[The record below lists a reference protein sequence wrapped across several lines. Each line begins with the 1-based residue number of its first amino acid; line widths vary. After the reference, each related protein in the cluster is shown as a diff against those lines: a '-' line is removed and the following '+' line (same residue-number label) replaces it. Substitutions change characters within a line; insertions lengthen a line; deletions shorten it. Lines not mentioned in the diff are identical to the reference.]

1 MKNLENVA
9 SLIGEFAMSNEQ
21 IGKKE
26 ALELINTVSNIDS
39 VVSYVDAYYK
49 EEDSESITDNLTNRQ
64 MVIAYRD
71 AWKRASQAS
80 KGDEN
85 NKYKAH
91 HVVIKKEIESYF
103 VDTLLDVMAAKYKT
117 FTQFQEQKAQE
128 DAAAQAKAEKIA
140 ELKNAKRNAKRR
152 ATELTKKAANETN
165 AVEKA
170 NLYTEAEE
178 LRKKA
183 KSLDDAIKQ
192 LEN

>member
-9 SLIGEFAMSNEQ
+9 SLIGEFVMSNEQ

-103 VDTLLDVMAAKYKT
+103 VDTLLDVMAAKYET

-128 DAAAQAKAEKIA
+128 DAAAQAKAEEIA
-140 ELKNAKRNAKRR
+140 EMKNKKRNAKRR
-152 ATELTKKAANETN
+152 ATELIKKAANETN
-165 AVEKA
+165 AAEKA
-170 NLYTEAEE
+170 NLNTEAEE

>member
-9 SLIGEFAMSNEQ
+9 SLIGEFVMSNEQ

-39 VVSYVDAYYK
+39 IVSYVDAYYK
-49 EEDSESITDNLTNRQ
+49 EENSESITDNLTNRQ

-103 VDTLLDVMAAKYKT
+103 VDTLLDVMAAKYET

-140 ELKNAKRNAKRR
+140 ELKNEKRNAKRD
-152 ATELTKKAANETN
+152 ATRLYKEAVNETN
-165 AVEKA
+165 A
-170 NLYTEAEE
+170 AEQAKKNARVKE
-178 LRKKA
+178 LREKA
-183 KSLDDAIKQ
+183 KSLEDAIKQ

>member
-9 SLIGEFAMSNEQ
+9 SLIGEFVMSNEQ

-49 EEDSESITDNLTNRQ
+49 EENSESITDNLTNRQ

-103 VDTLLDVMAAKYKT
+103 VDTLLDVMSAKYET

-140 ELKNAKRNAKRR
+140 ELKNEKRNAKRD
-152 ATELTKKAANETN
+152 ATKLYKEAVNETN
-165 AVEKA
+165 A
-170 NLYTEAEE
+170 AEQAKKNAKVKE
-178 LRKKA
+178 LREKA
-183 KSLDDAIKQ
+183 KSLEDAIKQ